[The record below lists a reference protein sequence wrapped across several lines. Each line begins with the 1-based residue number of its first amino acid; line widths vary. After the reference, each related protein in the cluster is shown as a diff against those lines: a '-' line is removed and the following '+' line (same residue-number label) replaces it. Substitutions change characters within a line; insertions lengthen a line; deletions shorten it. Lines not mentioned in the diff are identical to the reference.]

1 MACCWRCAYRSR
13 AGDRWTAP
21 SSCAATRPWPGL
33 SWPRPLRLTE
43 CRHVRAGRPTWDR
56 RHPCRQAGTLAL
68 PGTYRP
74 PDANSPLPIEHVS
87 GAGCPP
93 RRPDLPAG
101 SRIMIEVAAQ
111 RHDGP
116 DVGAI
121 PGVTPGVAAVIQGQ
135 GGVRVAV
142 PHIEVV
148 LEQQGAFERV
158 VDGNVGVEAVA
169 DERALHP

>member
-21 SSCAATRPWPGL
+21 SSCAATRPWPGH
-33 SWPRPLRLTE
+33 SW
-43 CRHVRAGRPTWDR
+43 
-56 RHPCRQAGTLAL
+56 
-68 PGTYRP
+68 RP
-74 PDANSPLPIEHVS
+74 PP
-87 GAGCPP
+87 
-93 RRPDLPAG
+93 LPAG